1 MKELSDPEYFYEFM
15 GHAPDNF
22 KIIGDLNI
30 KINMKEL
37 INGYSLLLSQN
48 MKII

>member
-1 MKELSDPEYFYEFM
+1 MKELSDSEYFYEFM

-37 INGYSLLLSQN
+37 INGYRFLLYN